1 MSSPNQTEPESLSGR
16 YRKTDLKILVKA
28 AVIILLAALSTFIP
42 FPGVSLAGRITLGI
56 FVGAAGFW
64 VSEVIPPFATAIA
77 VVVLQVYFLGS
88 DTIGADYRIFL
99 NPIASPVIVLFFGGF
114 ILAGAATKHGLDLRL
129 ARYFLKPFGRR
140 PFGILMGVI
149 SVTALFSMFMSN
161 TATTVMMI
169 SIIQPLVGRMEKS
182 NPFRKGLILSVPFAA
197 NIGGMGTLIGSPPNA
212 VAASVLS
219 QMGTPISFID
229 WMKIGTP
236 LVVVMIFALGL
247 LLSFQF
253 RSSSK
258 EIDTPEFLLG
268 PVTRELVIVVVTFAT
283 TVTLWMTEPLHQI
296 PSPVVALIPIMV
308 FTMFG
313 VIGAEDL
320 KRIEWDVLILVA
332 GGLSLGVAM
341 QSSGLADSLV
351 RSIPFD
357 RFGSTVILITIA
369 ITTVGISNFM
379 SNTSASNMLIPIV
392 VAISAITPTVAAMAV
407 ALSATLAM
415 SLPIST
421 PPNSIA
427 YATKQINTR
436 DMMIS
441 GTVVSVIGIT
451 LVTLALHYF
460 KN

>member
-28 AVIILLAALSTFIP
+28 AVIILLAVLSTFIP
-42 FPGVSLAGRITLGI
+42 IPGVSLAGRITLGI

-64 VSEVIPPFATAIA
+64 VTEVIPPFATAIA

-88 DTIGADYRIFL
+88 DTVGADYRIFL

-219 QMGTPISFID
+219 QMGTP
-229 WMKIGTP
+229 

-351 RSIPFD
+351 KSIPFD

-369 ITTVGISNFM
+369 VTTVGISNFM

>member
-1 MSSPNQTEPESLSGR
+1 MPSANQAEPEIPQSRTS
-16 YRKTDLKILVKA
+16 KTDLKVLLKA
-28 AVIILLAALSTFIP
+28 SVIILLAVLSTFLPI
-42 FPGVSLAGRITLGI
+42 PGVSLAGRITLGI

-64 VSEVIPPFATAIA
+64 VTEVIPPFATAIA

-88 DTIGADYRIFL
+88 GSVGSDYRIFL

-114 ILAGAATKHGLDLRL
+114 ILAVAATKHGLDLRL
-129 ARYFLKPFGRR
+129 ARYFLKPFGKR

-149 SVTALFSMFMSN
+149 TVTALFSMFMSN

-219 QMGTPISFID
+219 QMGTPVSFIG
-229 WMKIGTP
+229 WMKIGAP
-236 LVVVMIFALGL
+236 LVIVMVFALGF

-253 RSSSK
+253 RSTSK
-258 EIDTPEFLLG
+258 EIDTPEFHLG
-268 PVTRELVIVVVTFAT
+268 RVTRKLVIVVVTFAT

-308 FTMFG
+308 FTMLG

-341 QSSGLADSLV
+341 QSSGLADTLV

-357 RFGSTVILITIA
+357 RFSSTLILITIA
-369 ITTVGISNFM
+369 VTAVGISNFM

-392 VAISAITPTVAAMAV
+392 VAISSISPSVAAMAV

-427 YATKQINTR
+427 YATKQIDTR
-436 DMMIS
+436 DLMIS
-441 GTVVSVIGIT
+441 GSIVSLIGVT
-451 LVTLALHYF
+451 LVTLVLLF
-460 KN
+460 LKI